1 MGDYG
6 NVTVRNNILRQTK
19 DLVLHHLTGK
29 PAKAYLF
36 GSWARSEEKKT
47 SDIDIAIEFET
58 DDESNHV
65 TLATLRNAAH
75 ESTIPYKMDIVYLN
89 KADEYIIDKVRKEG
103 VLWEDQRNESS

>member
-1 MGDYG
+1 MEDYG
-6 NVTVRNNILRQTK
+6 NDDIRNHVLQQARN
-19 DLVLHHLTGK
+19 LVLRHLNGK

-36 GSWARSEEKKT
+36 GSWARSEEKRT

-58 DDESNHV
+58 HDESNHI

-89 KADEYIIDKVRKEG
+89 KADEYIIDKVREEG
-103 VLWEDQRNESS
+103 ILWEEQPNESN